1 MFQAFLNSRFPWFV
15 VAIINFIS
23 VMVLAYFIN
32 SLGSKYFDWMDF
44 DATYIGSGASL
55 YSYLEYNSWKNR
67 KGKS

>member
-1 MFQAFLNSRFPWFV
+1 MFQALLNSRFPWFV

-23 VMVLAYFIN
+23 VMVLSYLIIA
-32 SLGSKYFDWMDF
+32 LGSKYFDWMIF
-44 DATYIGSGASL
+44 DATYIAAGASL